1 MTLKPLPQ
9 PSFTV
14 IKPDRH
20 WEQAWADYM
29 QGINTM
35 LTLVG
40 VAAPSNAA
48 AAAAGVPVGGFY
60 TELANPARVFI
71 RTA

>member
-1 MTLKPLPQ
+1 MKLKPLPQ

-14 IKPDRH
+14 LDSTRH
-20 WEQAWADYM
+20 WERAWADYM
-29 QGINTM
+29 QGVDTM
-35 LTLVG
+35 LTPIA
-40 VAAPSNAA
+40 VAAPSNAT

-60 TELANPARVFI
+60 SDGADPAHIFI

>member
-1 MTLKPLPQ
+1 MKLKPLPQ

-14 IKPDRH
+14 VKPDRH

-29 QGINTM
+29 QGVDTM
-35 LTLVG
+35 LTPIA
-40 VAAPSNAA
+40 VAAPSNAT
-48 AAAAGVPVGGFY
+48 AAAAGVPVGGLY
-60 TELANPARVFI
+60 TEAANPARVFI

>member
-1 MTLKPLPQ
+1 VSLKPLPQ

-14 IKPDRH
+14 TTPDRR

-29 QGINTM
+29 QSIDTM
-35 LTLVG
+35 LRPIV
-40 VAAPSNAA
+40 VAAPSNAT
-48 AAAAGVPVGGFY
+48 AAAAGVPIGGLY
-60 TELANPARVFI
+60 TEGADPARVFI